1 VIPSADRCII
11 ITWMYSSPKGEQF
24 VHTQV
29 GRRSSDIA
37 YQAYYWRCV
46 FLLFE
51 SSDRLNRSARHIL
64 FVNQLPPASI
74 DGIDIGVLM
83 KQYRV
88 EVVFFDTLTLSP
100 SDYYGAWNTQFLVL
114 DVLDWVA
121 NHCKSDDVVFI
132 LDSDVVF
139 IKPIDQ
145 KLLSDLRA
153 KKALLYSL
161 DLGENYVNNGLTPA
175 ELLDVAK
182 DLDPHFPASSF
193 VYSGGEFICILAS
206 EAPRV
211 ASMAREVYLRC
222 LERHRKGQKKF
233 NEEAHLLSFV
243 YQSLGYENYSANS
256 VVKRIWT
263 DRSVESNVTGDE
275 GSLIMWHLPAEKK
288 SGFVKLFRSFV
299 RIGDEYTLPSKDLAI
314 TFRLKES
321 RTEALKRKLFRAPA
335 RRMLA
340 ILRALR

>member
-1 VIPSADRCII
+1 
-11 ITWMYSSPKGEQF
+11 MYSSPKGEQF

-29 GRRSSDIA
+29 GKRSSSLT

-51 SSDRLNRSARHIL
+51 SSARLNSGARHIL
-64 FVNQLPPASI
+64 FVNQFPPDSV
-74 DGIDIGVLM
+74 DGIDIEMLI

-88 EVVFFDTLTLSP
+88 EVVVFDTLTLSP
-100 SDYYGAWNTQFLVL
+100 TDYYGAWNTQFLVL

-121 NHCKSDDVVFI
+121 KHCQPDDAVFI
-132 LDSDVVF
+132 LDSDIVF
-139 IKPIDQ
+139 IKPIDK
-145 KLLSDLRA
+145 KLLSDLRE

-175 ELLDVAK
+175 ELLEVSRE
-182 DLDPHFPASSF
+182 LDPYFSPSSF
-193 VYSGGEFICILAS
+193 VYSGGEFICILGS
-206 EAPRV
+206 EARRI

-222 LERHRKGQKKF
+222 IERHQRRQKKF

-243 YQSLGYENYSANS
+243 YQSLGYENYSANH

-288 SGFVKLFRSFV
+288 NGFVKLFRSFV
-299 RIGDEYTLPSKDLAI
+299 RVGDKYTLPSTELAI

-321 RTEALKRKLFRAPA
+321 RAEALKRKLFRTPA
-335 RRMLA
+335 RRIIS
-340 ILRALR
+340 ILRAIK